1 MGVLGCLPVRDMQE
15 HVGATS
21 TRGNRANFKV
31 HVRKIT
37 QNYDADQKNS
47 FLTLLAQR
55 KSSGRSMQLLYLTY
69 VYAFSQIN
77 LF

>member
-1 MGVLGCLPVRDMQE
+1 MGVLGCLPIRYMQV

-31 HVRKIT
+31 HLRKIT

-47 FLTLLAQR
+47 FLTLAQR
-55 KSSGRSMQLLYLTY
+55 KSSGRSVQLLYLTY
-69 VYAFSQIN
+69 A
-77 LF
+77 